1 MGRAIAASRKRR
13 NCSALVR
20 SQSLISAKI
29 TVGYARRIIAPG
41 PLTLASANGLGM
53 EDEAEQDPAR
63 SMARVHPRPR
73 RTRYQGRVAAAHCC
87 AAAQNRACHSSRHTA
102 QASGDDLGPVAPYA
116 VLIDWWTAS
125 SVLFTSRASNV
136 SLGSSEDRPSSSWL
150 TRLTSAARFHGRARA
165 RYPAGYTGSIRLE
178 DRHHAAAFPLPFGH
192 RHSLLGRPVPAT
204 ESSSPHGRPAG
215 STQWRHRALT
225 GFPRFARTRFDR
237 GGRPLYPGT
246 VVLSRLV
253 DVLQPAPATFSSGQ
267 PYTPLNH
274 PISPGVDDNGTS
286 LRVHVLHPSG
296 LPLACGPRMG
306 RGPLGFTL
314 GFRPRG
320 CPRRPPGRGRAS
332 STGSELHLRHP
343 PTPNRCVHLRCATSC
358 RTRRSSSLRCGRSTL
373 TPPARWK

>member
-20 SQSLISAKI
+20 SQSLISVKI

-53 EDEAEQDPAR
+53 DDEAEQDPAR

-150 TRLTSAARFHGRARA
+150 TRLTSARFHGRARA
-165 RYPAGYTGSIRLE
+165 RYPAGYTESIGLE
-178 DRHHAAAFPLPFGH
+178 DRHHAPAFPLPFGH

-225 GFPRFARTRFDR
+225 GFPRSPRMRY
-237 GGRPLYPGT
+237 GGSGSLSTPG
-246 VVLSRLV
+246 
-253 DVLQPAPATFSSGQ
+253 DG
-267 PYTPLNH
+267 
-274 PISPGVDDNGTS
+274 GVPTTIGTS
-286 LRVHVLHPSG
+286 VVAACRLTMASLYHPGPTLSGPGCQIDEASTRVH
-296 LPLACGPRMG
+296 
-306 RGPLGFTL
+306 
-314 GFRPRG
+314 
-320 CPRRPPGRGRAS
+320 
-332 STGSELHLRHP
+332 
-343 PTPNRCVHLRCATSC
+343 C
-358 RTRRSSSLRCGRSTL
+358 R
-373 TPPARWK
+373 